1 MHILMMMMR
10 TISKHGL
17 AVTRRDVR
25 GGTIIGV
32 LVFQTCLLPIRNL
45 YALFVKLKS
54 KTGSSYTLHILWHIT
69 ITLCFIYSP
78 QHTIDNHF
86 HYCFSPL
93 YPLAYSS
100 TSFFDIP
107 INKRISESKSGGL
120 KTYKAAVSAY
130 NGVLFRT

>member
-1 MHILMMMMR
+1 MHILMMMMM

-54 KTGSSYTLHILWHIT
+54 KTGSYIHVAYTLAHHYYALFHILT
-69 ITLCFIYSP
+69 
-78 QHTIDNHF
+78 
-86 HYCFSPL
+86 
-93 YPLAYSS
+93 S
-100 TSFFDIP
+100 T
-107 INKRISESKSGGL
+107 
-120 KTYKAAVSAY
+120 YH
-130 NGVLFRT
+130 